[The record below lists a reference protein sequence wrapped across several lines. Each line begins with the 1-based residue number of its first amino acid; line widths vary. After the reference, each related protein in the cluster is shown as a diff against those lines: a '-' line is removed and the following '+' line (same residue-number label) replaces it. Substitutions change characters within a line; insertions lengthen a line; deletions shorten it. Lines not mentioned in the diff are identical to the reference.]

1 MTRERG
7 DQRGF
12 TLIEIMISMALLV
25 VGLLGVIALHATTV
39 KGNRISRELE
49 RARVYAQQLMEDLRG
64 QTIGYA
70 LDHMADDLDDV
81 VTPDGVTYA
90 RDYEI
95 TNIGS
100 LRMVTVTVTFYE
112 DGDSSAPHTAKL
124 QMLRTTQEA
133 L

>member
-1 MTRERG
+1 MSLPRQG
-7 DQRGF
+7 QRGF

-25 VGLLGVIALHATTV
+25 IGLLGVIALHATTV
-39 KGNRISRELE
+39 KGNRMSRELE

-70 LDHMADDLDDV
+70 LDHMTDDIDDI
-81 VTPDGVTYA
+81 VTPDGVTYS
-90 RDYEI
+90 REYEI
-95 TNIGS
+95 TNIGN

-112 DGDSSAPHTAKL
+112 DGDSSTPHTAKL